1 MSDFRE
7 LVASRKMVRAFRSDS
22 IDREL
27 FAGLVDT
34 ASRSPS
40 AGKTQGWSLL
50 ALEGPATET
59 FWSATMSVETRSEF
73 RWKHLF
79 AAPMIVLSF
88 ADPQAYL
95 DRYAEPDKSR
105 AASVAPPNESRAAS
119 VAPPNASPAASRP
132 GLGESLD
139 AWPTPYWTVDASFAT
154 MTLLLAA
161 HDAGLGALFFGV
173 FRGEDELRRALG
185 VPAHLQLI
193 GAIALGYERTPTE
206 TETDDPAFARG
217 LSAGRRRATAE
228 EIIHYGTW

>member
-1 MSDFRE
+1 VSDFRE
-7 LVASRKMVRAFRSDS
+7 LVASRKMVRAFRNDS

-27 FAGLVDT
+27 FARLVDT

-59 FWSATMSVETRSEF
+59 FWSATMSGETRAEF

-79 AAPMIVLSF
+79 ATPMIVLSF

-105 AASVAPPNESRAAS
+105 AASVAPPNASRAE
-119 VAPPNASPAASRP
+119 SRP

-185 VPAHLQLI
+185 VPARLQLI
-193 GAIALGYERTPTE
+193 GAIALGYERTPSE
-206 TETDDPAFARG
+206 PETDDPAFARG

-228 EIIHYGTW
+228 EIIHYGAW

>member
-1 MSDFRE
+1 MSDFHE

-27 FAGLVDT
+27 FARLVDT

-119 VAPPNASPAASRP
+119 RP

-173 FRGEDELRRALG
+173 FRGEDELRRTLG
-185 VPAHLQLI
+185 VPARLQLI
-193 GAIALGYERTPTE
+193 GAVALGYERTPTE
-206 TETDDPAFARG
+206 PETDDPAFARG

-228 EIIHYGTW
+228 EIIHYGAW

>member
-1 MSDFRE
+1 
-7 LVASRKMVRAFRSDS
+7 MVRAFRSDPV
-22 IDREL
+22 DREL
-27 FAGLVDT
+27 FARLVAT

-40 AGKTQGWSLL
+40 AGKTQGWNLVV
-50 ALEGPATET
+50 LEGAHTET
-59 FWSATMSVETRSEF
+59 FWSATMSSETRAEF

-95 DRYAEPDKSR
+95 ERYSEPDKSR
-105 AASVAPPNESRAAS
+105 AASS
-119 VAPPNASPAASRP
+119 
-132 GLGESLD
+132 LGTSMD

-173 FRGEDELRRALG
+173 FRGESELRRALG
-185 VPAHLQLI
+185 VPDHQQLI

-206 TETDDPAFARG
+206 SEINDPAFTRG
-217 LSAGRRRATAE
+217 LSASRRRASTD
-228 EIIHYGTW
+228 EIIRYGAW

>member
-7 LVASRKMVRAFRSDS
+7 LVASRKMVRAFRNDS

-27 FAGLVDT
+27 FARLVDT

-59 FWSATMSVETRSEF
+59 FWSATMSGETRAEF

-105 AASVAPPNESRAAS
+105 AASVAPTNASRAE
-119 VAPPNASPAASRP
+119 SRP

-185 VPAHLQLI
+185 VPARLQLI
-193 GAIALGYERTPTE
+193 GAIALGYERTPSE
-206 TETDDPAFARG
+206 PETDDPAFARG

-228 EIIHYGTW
+228 EIIHYGAW

>member
-105 AASVAPPNESRAAS
+105 AASVAPPN
-119 VAPPNASPAASRP
+119 ASPAASRP

-185 VPAHLQLI
+185 VPARLQLI

-206 TETDDPAFARG
+206 PETDDPAFARG

-228 EIIHYGTW
+228 EIIHYGAW

>member
-1 MSDFRE
+1 
-7 LVASRKMVRAFRSDS
+7 MVRA
-22 IDREL
+22 
-27 FAGLVDT
+27 
-34 ASRSPS
+34 
-40 AGKTQGWSLL
+40 
-50 ALEGPATET
+50 

-119 VAPPNASPAASRP
+119 RP

-161 HDAGLGALFFGV
+161 HDAGLGADDGAAQEVAVVGDEGRSGGAFDRAPA
-173 FRGEDELRRALG
+173 RGEGVGGRDKKRDSRHDE
-185 VPAHLQLI
+185 
-193 GAIALGYERTPTE
+193 GAAPLDE
-206 TETDDPAFARG
+206 T
-217 LSAGRRRATAE
+217 
-228 EIIHYGTW
+228 

>member
-27 FAGLVDT
+27 FARLVDT

-59 FWSATMSVETRSEF
+59 FWSATMSGETRAEF

-105 AASVAPPNESRAAS
+105 AASVAPPNASRAE
-119 VAPPNASPAASRP
+119 SRP

-173 FRGEDELRRALG
+173 LRGEDELRCALG
-185 VPAHLQLI
+185 VPARLQLI
-193 GAIALGYERTPTE
+193 GAIALGYERTPSE
-206 TETDDPAFARG
+206 PETDDPAFARG

-228 EIIHYGTW
+228 EIIHYGAW

>member
-1 MSDFRE
+1 MSDFHD
-7 LVASRKMVRAFRSDS
+7 LVASRRMVRAFRADPV
-22 IDREL
+22 DRAL
-27 FAGLVDT
+27 FARLVDT

-59 FWSATMSVETRSEF
+59 FWSATMSGETRADF

-88 ADPQAYL
+88 ANPQAYL

-105 AASVAPPNESRAAS
+105 AAA
-119 VAPPNASPAASRP
+119 RP

-139 AWPTPYWTVDASFAT
+139 AWSTPYWTVDASFAT

-173 FRGEDELRRALG
+173 FRGEDDLRRTLG

-193 GAIALGYERTPTE
+193 GAIALGYERLPTDP
-206 TETDDPAFARG
+206 ETDDPAFARG

-228 EIIHYGTW
+228 EIIHFGAW

>member
-27 FAGLVDT
+27 FARLVDT

-40 AGKTQGWSLL
+40 AGKTQGWSLV

-59 FWSATMSVETRSEF
+59 FWSATMSGETRADF

-88 ADPQAYL
+88 ANPQAYL

-105 AASVAPPNESRAAS
+105 AAARDSGNEPGSAARTSGSESRAS
-119 VAPPNASPAASRP
+119 SRP
-132 GLGESLD
+132 ALGESLD
-139 AWPTPYWTVDASFAT
+139 AWSTPYWTVDASFAT

-185 VPAHLQLI
+185 VPARLQLI
-193 GAIALGYERTPTE
+193 GAIALGYERTPSE
-206 TETDDPAFARG
+206 PETDDPAFARG

-228 EIIHYGTW
+228 EIIHYGAW

>member
-1 MSDFRE
+1 
-7 LVASRKMVRAFRSDS
+7 MVRAFRADPV
-22 IDREL
+22 DRAL
-27 FAGLVDT
+27 FARLVDT

-59 FWSATMSVETRSEF
+59 FWSATMSGETRADF

-88 ADPQAYL
+88 ANPQAYL

-105 AASVAPPNESRAAS
+105 AS
-119 VAPPNASPAASRP
+119 SRP
-132 GLGESLD
+132 ALGESLD
-139 AWPTPYWTVDASFAT
+139 AWSTPYWTVDASFAT

-173 FRGEDELRRALG
+173 FRGEDDLRRTLG

-193 GAIALGYERTPTE
+193 GAIALGYERFPTDP
-206 TETDDPAFARG
+206 ETDDPAFARG

-228 EIIHYGTW
+228 EIIHFGAW

>member
-1 MSDFRE
+1 MSDFHE

-27 FAGLVDT
+27 FARLVDT

-59 FWSATMSVETRSEF
+59 FWSATMSVETRSGF

-105 AASVAPPNESRAAS
+105 SAS
-119 VAPPNASPAASRP
+119 VAPPNASRAESRP

-173 FRGEDELRRALG
+173 FRGEDELRRTLG
-185 VPAHLQLI
+185 VPARLQLI

-206 TETDDPAFARG
+206 PETDDPAFARG

-228 EIIHYGTW
+228 EIIHYGAW